1 MTRIAVLSVLA
12 VLELAAI
19 LAGRPPAPLPAR
31 ATGTAT
37 TVATRYYAATL
48 SNPAPG
54 AWQSVPVDAGVAS
67 LPWQG
72 NQLIGFQWSVESD
85 IGQGTASDVQLH
97 VGLGPQGHPGGPP
110 VMILGS
116 ELAQVAGQAPQLRD
130 GVEVF
135 PTPLDLN
142 AFFTG
147 GKFAGQPLEAQVEVD
162 PENAGSVGAVR
173 VVVNVLTTS

>member
-1 MTRIAVLSVLA
+1 MLLGIAMVALGMGQATASRPA
-12 VLELAAI
+12 GAA
-19 LAGRPPAPLPAR
+19 
-31 ATGTAT
+31 GTTT

-48 SNPAPG
+48 TNPAPG
-54 AWQSVPVDAGVAS
+54 AWQSVPVDAGVAA
-67 LPWQG
+67 LPWQS
-72 NQLIGFQWSVESD
+72 NQLLGFQWSVESD
-85 IGQGTASDVQLH
+85 IGSGTASDVQLH
-97 VGLGPQGHPGGPP
+97 VALGPQGHPGGPP

-147 GKFAGQPLEAQVEVD
+147 GKFQGQPLEAQVEVD
-162 PENAGSVGAVR
+162 PENGGTVGTVR